1 MDMKESNNETDWTTV
16 TYQKIRPKK
25 KKNTE
30 TNISK
35 NNKN

>member
-25 KKNTE
+25 KKKPKTK
-30 TNISK
+30 IK
-35 NNKN
+35 KKKKK